1 MSEEKKLGVDA
12 SKRSFLKKLAY
23 VPPVV
28 MTLNAVPSYATYG
41 SGRDHHY
48 RHGCNQGV
56 GEPVVNDGCQPG
68 HSGFV
73 LNNDDQPGGGIAGFP
88 GAQSQH
94 SHHSH

>member
-28 MTLNAVPSYATYG
+28 MTLNAVPAYATHG
-41 SGRDHHY
+41 SHRSS
-48 RHGCNQGV
+48 CNQGV
-56 GEPVVNDGCQPG
+56 GGPVWNDGCQPG

-73 LNNDDQPGGGIAGFP
+73 LNNDDQPGGGIKGFP

-94 SHHSH
+94 SNH